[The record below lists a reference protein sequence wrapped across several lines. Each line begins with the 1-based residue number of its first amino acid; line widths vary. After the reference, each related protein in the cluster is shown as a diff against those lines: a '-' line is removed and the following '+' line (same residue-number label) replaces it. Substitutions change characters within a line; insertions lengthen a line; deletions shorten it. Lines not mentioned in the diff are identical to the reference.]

1 MKKKDLK
8 ILKHDC
14 EEFLKQMKRED
25 FETARAIA
33 RLLLLATYRIE
44 QERRSNGRKA
54 D

>member
-44 QERRSNGRKA
+44 QERRGNGREA

>member
-44 QERRSNGRKA
+44 QERRDNGREA
-54 D
+54 N

>member
-25 FETARAIA
+25 FETAGAIA

-44 QERRSNGRKA
+44 QESRDNGREA
-54 D
+54 N